1 MARTNGYAPLDGN
14 PYAPYAA
21 ALQARYGQGQYT
33 NPYARWQYWRPVTDE
48 TQRTYYTKNPDE
60 AELLFA
66 QGFGGSA
73 GGNLEDFIRHQAQLQ
88 RAEYIRQ
95 NMDKPDLARS
105 DTLTPELAA
114 HYWDQWQS
122 QTPYQRGENANL
134 FAGAG
139 RRT

>member
-1 MARTNGYAPLDGN
+1 MARTNGYAPGDNPYAPQANYGGPVGEPVGGGGN

-88 RAEYIRQ
+88 R
-95 NMDKPDLARS
+95 
-105 DTLTPELAA
+105 
-114 HYWDQWQS
+114 
-122 QTPYQRGENANL
+122 
-134 FAGAG
+134 
-139 RRT
+139 